1 MSAEPAI
8 RGAAIPA
15 IRWARS
21 GLMSLTGPEHG
32 APLVPAFDAMT
43 GMHELMDELRCRAV
57 AFGARLDIDDSVLGG
72 RAHLANLRRGGVQSC
87 NRSCR
92 LLEARDGWIALSLP
106 RLSDIDMLP
115 AWLDIE
121 VGADPWAAA
130 AQCVRRFD
138 RAELAAMAEGLP
150 LAFAVLPEIAGAL
163 APAAAV
169 AGLSRRP
176 STPSPVTA
184 DSLLVVD
191 LSALW
196 AGPLCGQLLRRTGAR
211 VIKVESAARPEPAR
225 QAAPVFFDQL
235 NAGKESVVL
244 DFDDKSHRTRLRRL
258 IEAADIV
265 ISSARPRA
273 LEQLELD
280 PKDIIRNRP
289 ALVWIAI
296 TAHGWHGTAGQ
307 RVGFGDD
314 VAAAAGLVATGDDG
328 RPAFM
333 GDAIADP
340 LTGLAAAAAALRARL
355 QRAGGLYD
363 ISLRSSAERVAG
375 GRRLT
380 PSERGTVRACG
391 ADWCLRVD
399 DLEAPVSAPWAPSAG
414 NERAAPAG
422 AHTRRILE
430 EIDRRC

>member
-1 MSAEPAI
+1 
-8 RGAAIPA
+8 
-15 IRWARS
+15 
-21 GLMSLTGPEHG
+21 
-32 APLVPAFDAMT
+32 
-43 GMHELMDELRCRAV
+43 
-57 AFGARLDIDDSVLGG
+57 
-72 RAHLANLRRGGVQSC
+72 
-87 NRSCR
+87 
-92 LLEARDGWIALSLP
+92 
-106 RLSDIDMLP
+106 
-115 AWLDIE
+115 
-121 VGADPWAAA
+121 
-130 AQCVRRFD
+130 
-138 RAELAAMAEGLP
+138 
-150 LAFAVLPEIAGAL
+150 
-163 APAAAV
+163 
-169 AGLSRRP
+169 
-176 STPSPVTA
+176 
-184 DSLLVVD
+184 
-191 LSALW
+191 
-196 AGPLCGQLLRRTGAR
+196 LLRQTGAR

-244 DFDDKSHRTRLRRL
+244 DFDNKSHRSRLRRL

-280 PKDIIRNRP
+280 PKDIIRDRP

-340 LTGLAAAAAALRARL
+340 LTGLSAAAAALRARL
-355 QRAGGLYD
+355 QGAGGLYD
-363 ISLRSSAERVAG
+363 ISLRGCAERVAG

-422 AHTRRILE
+422 THTRRILE

>member
-1 MSAEPAI
+1 MSTAPAI
-8 RGAAIPA
+8 RGAA

-32 APLVPAFDAMT
+32 APLVPAFDAMA
-43 GMHELMDELRCRAV
+43 GIHELMAELRSSAM
-57 AFGARLDIDDSVLGG
+57 AFGAQLDIDDSVLGG
-72 RAHLANLRRGGVQSC
+72 RAHLANLRRGGLQSC

-92 LLEARDGWIALSLP
+92 LLEARDGWIALNLP
-106 RLSDIDMLP
+106 RPSDIEMLP
-115 AWLDIE
+115 AWLGTE
-121 VGADPWAAA
+121 VGADPWAAVSES
-130 AQCVRRFD
+130 VRNAD

-150 LAFAVLPEIAGAL
+150 LAFAVLPEIAGRV
-163 APAAAV
+163 APAAAS
-169 AGLSRRP
+169 AGLECRP
-176 STPSPVTA
+176 STPTQVAA

-196 AGPLCGQLLRRTGAR
+196 AGPLCGQLLRQTGAR
-211 VIKVESAARPEPAR
+211 VIKVESAARLEPAR
-225 QAAPVFFDQL
+225 QAAPVFFDRL

-273 LEQLELD
+273 LEQMELD
-280 PKDIIRNRP
+280 PEDIIGGRP

-333 GDAIADP
+333 GDAMADP
-340 LTGLAAAAAALRARL
+340 LTGLSAAAAALRARL
-355 QRAGGLYD
+355 QGTGGIYD
-363 ISLRSSAERVAG
+363 ISLRGCAERVAG

-380 PSERGTVRACG
+380 PGERGTVRACG

-430 EIDRRC
+430 EIDRRS